1 MAQYNQLSA
10 VNLLSITCYNGTG
23 TDIAAGMCVATDA
36 SYDEATYGAPGVKLT
51 TGSADFFGVTRT
63 IIPNG
68 KTGSV
73 QVMGVANVLCS
84 AAIAYGTVVQV
95 MSDSAGKVTPWTTG
109 LRSAGVPLSTTSGTG
124 EYVRVLLAGNHAT

>member
-23 TDIAAGMCVATDA
+23 TDIAAGMCVATDS

-51 TGSADFFGVTRT
+51 SGSADFFGVSRT

-68 KTGSV
+68 ATGSV
-73 QVMGVANVLCS
+73 QVLGIAVAMCS

-109 LRSAGVPLSTTSGTG
+109 LRSAGVPLSTTANTG
-124 EYVRVLLAGNHAT
+124 EYARILLSGNHAT